1 MWDGPIATG
10 KFDSGSRSK
19 RLLFN
24 IANFNFS
31 YNGYDSLTLYNRYSN
46 TTQII
51 GKFCGQVN
59 PPKMLSSSNEVLIH
73 FETFHHHQMDGFK
86 LEYQPS
92 SKLPFPK
99 YFSGVC
105 MHLFY
110 VLIV

>member
-1 MWDGPIATG
+1 MLRKTYFISVSI
-10 KFDSGSRSK
+10 FISVILYSCSSGDDAGQ
-19 RLLFN
+19 N
-24 IANFNFS
+24 
-31 YNGYDSLTLYNRYSN
+31 NGSN

-73 FETFHHHQMDGFK
+73 FETFQHYQMDGFK

-99 YFSGVC
+99 KIF
-105 MHLFY
+105 
-110 VLIV
+110 